1 MAKTKGICA
10 LLLRA
15 LALAATVVAAIVM
28 VTSHEKSTLFTV
40 TFEAKYSHTPAFKYF
55 VIANGVTGC
64 YTFLVFLLPSGS
76 LLWKLV
82 AALDIITIIIATGG
96 TAGATIAYLMKNGNP
111 NVIGW
116 QPYCNLVPTYCNH
129 IMGAL
134 AACCI
139 GALLQFLLTMH
150 TFHVV
155 INPLLVKQ
163 ELK

>member
-1 MAKTKGICA
+1 MAKTMCTIAARSLVLC
-10 LLLRA
+10 
-15 LALAATVVAAIVM
+15 ATVTALIVM
-28 VTSHEKSTLFTV
+28 ILDNETVDIGGTFTL
-40 TFEAKYSHTPAFKYF
+40 EAKYTDWGSLKYF

-64 YTFLVFLLPSGS
+64 YTFLVLLLPSGS

-82 AALDIITIIIATGG
+82 AALDAIITIIIATGG

-111 NVIGW
+111 SVIGW

-163 ELK
+163 ELN